1 MTYFNIDPKP
11 RDYVH
16 PNGIKNINKVNLGIT
31 SDLLPI
37 MNELCDDRI
46 LYLTNG
52 NEISVDYRK

>member
-16 PNGIKNINKVNLGIT
+16 PNGIKKINKVNLGIT

-52 NEISVDYRK
+52 NEISVDYK